1 MVVDS
6 TQVPVKISDAGI
18 EDPTA
23 SFNELESFDSIWQ
36 ALRWRQL
43 RARVPICLKKI
54 IRSRYMLANLV
65 YLAYAIGILLI
76 DFNPDINGSSGD
88 DASDGCDNETT
99 TDSDLDQPIDN
110 VPLVLRMYIGKQIS
124 K

>member
-1 MVVDS
+1 MVVDN
-6 TQVPVKISDAGI
+6 TQAPTQISGEGL

-23 SFNELESFDSIWQ
+23 PFNELESFESIWQ
-36 ALRWRQL
+36 ALRWRPV

-76 DFNPDINGSSGD
+76 DFNSNINGSSGD
-88 DASDGCDNETT
+88 DTSNACDNETT
-99 TDSDLDQPIDN
+99 TDSDLDQPIVN
-110 VPLVLRMYIGKQIS
+110 VPLVLRLYIGK
-124 K
+124 